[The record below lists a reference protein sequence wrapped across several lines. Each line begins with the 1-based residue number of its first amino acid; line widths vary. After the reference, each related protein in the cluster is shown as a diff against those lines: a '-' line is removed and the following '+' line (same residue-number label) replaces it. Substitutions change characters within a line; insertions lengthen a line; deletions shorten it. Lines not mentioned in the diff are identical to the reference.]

1 LGRSYGLSPIDRHPF
16 VRTGVAAQAN
26 GTGLRARQSHRRRPT
41 RLAVRARSRRD
52 ECPTCGFG
60 GRKREH
66 LHRAH
71 FIHSVPTTQ
80 YQTGDL
86 CSGCL
91 AGAIRGAALILSA
104 TTHVSNASRLRA
116 AWTRPMPIGG
126 EADGMFWR
134 TEDHP
139 APHQRPTRS
148 KPGRRSLKGSPRRFL
163 AQPVYPFCDYMSRQR
178 CAYGPG
184 HSDTAA
190 TWLLSSSVPPT
201 PLRALRSWRE
211 PHVNAENTDAANRC
225 AVRDVPELLG
235 YGTAG
240 RHSHHDYVAVFHL
253 QAVRLRMARAVHLHV
268 ARPSKRNALT
278 TRVSRCA
285 AAPSGGRWPESWSRQ
300 SRRPGLDHVANRV
313 RTMDPNHA
321 ARLCGQY
328 GLRVSRQTLPPSLKF
343 FALPATTP
351 ESTL

>member
-1 LGRSYGLSPIDRHPF
+1 
-16 VRTGVAAQAN
+16 
-26 GTGLRARQSHRRRPT
+26 
-41 RLAVRARSRRD
+41 
-52 ECPTCGFG
+52 
-60 GRKREH
+60 
-66 LHRAH
+66 
-71 FIHSVPTTQ
+71 
-80 YQTGDL
+80 
-86 CSGCL
+86 
-91 AGAIRGAALILSA
+91 
-104 TTHVSNASRLRA
+104 
-116 AWTRPMPIGG
+116 
-126 EADGMFWR
+126 MFWR

-148 KPGRRSLKGSPRRFL
+148 KPGRRSPKGSPRRFL

-184 HSDTAA
+184 HSDRLHLTAKLVS
-190 TWLLSSSVPPT
+190 TPT

-211 PHVNAENTDAANRC
+211 LHVNAENTDAANGC

-285 AAPSGGRWPESWSRQ
+285 AAPSGVGGNR
-300 SRRPGLDHVANRV
+300 GVVNRV
-313 RTMDPNHA
+313 DPLSIMSRIACAQWIPITPRASA
-321 ARLCGQY
+321 ASTGCG
-328 GLRVSRQTLPPSLKF
+328 
-343 FALPATTP
+343 
-351 ESTL
+351 